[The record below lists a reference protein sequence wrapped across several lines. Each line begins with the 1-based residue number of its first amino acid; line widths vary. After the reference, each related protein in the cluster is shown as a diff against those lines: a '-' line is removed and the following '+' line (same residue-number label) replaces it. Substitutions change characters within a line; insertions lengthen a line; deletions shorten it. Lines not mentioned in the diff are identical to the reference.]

1 MGNAKMKKYLVLE
14 TNHGFRGRMWYQDD
28 VVEFEEIVTPDKRYF
43 ELITKNTVMPENADV
58 NKPAN
63 TLADAMAKPFKK
75 EPTAG
80 EVFADQEHPGQK
92 PLSARDRKLINTP
105 GNDL

>member
-1 MGNAKMKKYLVLE
+1 MKKYLVLT
-14 TNHGFRGRMWYQDD
+14 TNHGFRGRMWFQDD
-28 VVEFEEIVTPDKRYF
+28 VVEFEEGVVPDKRYF
-43 ELITKNTVMPENADV
+43 ELITKNTLIPDTADV

-63 TLADAMAKPFKK
+63 TLADAMSKPFKK

-80 EVFADQEHPGQK
+80 EVLAHQNHPGET
-92 PLSARDRKLINTP
+92 PLSDRDRRLINQP